1 MPVSRR
7 MRYTLNLPLCLGE
20 KYRWEIG
27 SLGEILDARNNKM
40 IDRTP
45 PKVVKMKMP
54 TSRWIYLGYHH
65 LTLTIL
71 HFESNRHVCRYALVF
86 CKP

>member
-1 MPVSRR
+1 
-7 MRYTLNLPLCLGE
+7 MRYTLNLPLRLG
-20 KYRWEIG
+20 KKHRWEIG

-54 TSRWIYLGYHH
+54 TSRWIYLRYHY
-65 LTLTIL
+65 L
-71 HFESNRHVCRYALVF
+71 
-86 CKP
+86 P

>member
-7 MRYTLNLPLCLGE
+7 MRYTLKSTSTLGE
-20 KYRWEIG
+20 KHRWEIG
-27 SLGEILDARNNKM
+27 PLGEILVARNNKM

-45 PKVVKMKMP
+45 PKVVQNEDARFSVDLLKISLP
-54 TSRWIYLGYHH
+54 A
-65 LTLTIL
+65 LTIL
-71 HFESNRHVCRYALVF
+71 YFESNRHACRYALVF

>member
-1 MPVSRR
+1 
-7 MRYTLNLPLCLGE
+7 MRYTLNLPLRLG
-20 KYRWEIG
+20 KKHRWEIG

-45 PKVVKMKMP
+45 PKVVQNEDARFSVDLLKISLP
-54 TSRWIYLGYHH
+54 D
-65 LTLTIL
+65 LTIL
-71 HFESNRHVCRYALVF
+71 YFESNRHVCRYALVF